1 MIRQE
6 LHTWFDAVGEEGNL
20 YQIKS
25 RIVEDITQS
34 TSFDLSDINHRF
46 DYLIP
51 RFCIKDVKTD
61 GRRDSSSSYLIK

>member
-46 DYLIP
+46 DYLILYYNKLEQFFASI
-51 RFCIKDVKTD
+51 RVKL
-61 GRRDSSSSYLIK
+61 RL